1 MASHGY
7 TNTWLS
13 YAKFGKLTNN
23 KTAQLFQGKSKK
35 SFGFKVKKYVH
46 ICFAFPSKLLKNN
59 LECNA
64 FDMHFK
70 INMPIMCFNIYKPS

>member
-1 MASHGY
+1 MASPGY

-35 SFGFKVKKYVH
+35 SFGFKVKN
-46 ICFAFPSKLLKNN
+46 ICIFFAFPYKLLKNN

-64 FDMHFK
+64 LDMHFK